1 MASAI
6 QRGRAILHGIR
17 NNGTA
22 IDIGYDAFI
31 DTAKVNHEWD
41 EDKTKDN
48 EGFTA
53 NMSATDAR
61 KMTDI
66 TMVPNGATRADA
78 EAAAVFLEPLEVIP
92 FSGFAVEALNG
103 NWIYKGSAIELS
115 TKAGKMSLK
124 FERYDDEDQMTTLS
138 TTVE

>member
-1 MASAI
+1 MATTI
-6 QRGRAILHGIR
+6 QRGTAILHGIR
-17 NNGTA
+17 SSGA
-22 IDIGYDAFI
+22 PIDIGYDCFI

-48 EGFTA
+48 IGFTA
-53 NMSATDAR
+53 NLSATDAR

-78 EAAAVFLEPLEVIP
+78 EAAAAFLEPLEVVA
-92 FSGFAVEALNG
+92 FSGFAVDAFNG
-103 NWIYKGSAIELS
+103 NWIYKGASIELS

-124 FERYDDEDQMTTLS
+124 FEKYDDEEQMTALS
-138 TTVE
+138 TTVA